1 MEVTSILKVHC
12 HTRQR
17 LKAESG
23 GPEACAHHFGDTGLR
38 CGCYVASHDS
48 SCSPMRQSY
57 VHRSRVNETS
67 WIRCAK
73 FAGDDDCFRAGYA
86 PRACGGAREQARQEH
101 ARDAVGQR
109 ERARDGGRTA
119 CPKAIDKH
127 RIHSP
132 LKVCASQE
140 FCGPGVLARLTLLSI

>member
-1 MEVTSILKVHC
+1 MVLRSLGHGGRAVESRFALDWLMEVTSILIAPC

-38 CGCYVASHDS
+38 CGCYVASHYS
-48 SCSPMRQSY
+48 SCSPMRQSC

-86 PRACGGAREQARQEH
+86 PGACGGAREQASQEH

-119 CPKAIDKH
+119 CPKAIDS
-127 RIHSP
+127 IEST
-132 LKVCASQE
+132 
-140 FCGPGVLARLTLLSI
+140 VL